1 MPNKRID
8 QLNQRLNPLTGDEL
22 IPIFNVNGG
31 DTERITLNTLTSYI
45 GSGDT
50 YVTGL
55 TYTLS
60 ASTLTI
66 KRNDGINLSTIITS
80 KLDSIPSYSDDTEAG
95 LSGLTS
101 GDIYQTNGMAASPL
115 NIAGILMVKQ

>member
-8 QLNQRLNPLTGDEL
+8 QLNLNLNPLTGSEL
-22 IPIFNVNGG
+22 IPIFDIVN
-31 DTERITLNTLTSYI
+31 DTTERITLDTLSNYI

-60 ASTLTI
+60 ASTLTV
-66 KRNDGINLSTIITS
+66 KRNDGVNLSVILTS
-80 KLDSIPSYSDDTEAG
+80 RLDNIPSYSDDTDAG

-101 GDIYQTNGMAASPL
+101 GDIYQTNGTAVSPL
-115 NIAGILMVKQ
+115 DIAGILMVKQ

>member
-8 QLNQRLNPLTGDEL
+8 QLNLNLNPLTGSEL
-22 IPIFNVNGG
+22 IPIFDIVN
-31 DTERITLNTLTSYI
+31 DTTERITLNTLSNYI

-60 ASTLTI
+60 ASTLTV
-66 KRNDGINLSTIITS
+66 KRNDGVNLSVIITS
-80 KLDSIPSYSDDTEAG
+80 KLDNIPSYSDDTDAG

-101 GDIYQTNGMAASPL
+101 GNIYQTNGTAASPL
-115 NIAGILMVKQ
+115 DIAGILMVKQ